1 MESSGMPGRI
11 NISGQ
16 TYSRVKDFFECES
29 RGRVLTKEKKEY
41 DMYFVNGISRR
52 LVDDAALEA
61 RMTPLKFARRY
72 RIYFQKAPL
81 AFPGFLLDA
90 LPE

>member
-1 MESSGMPGRI
+1 MIAAEEAA
-11 NISGQ
+11 
-16 TYSRVKDFFECES
+16 D
-29 RGRVLTKEKKEY
+29 
-41 DMYFVNGISRR
+41 
-52 LVDDAALEA
+52 DDAALEA
-61 RMTPLKFARRY
+61 GMTPLKFVRRY